1 MDEVCQA
8 LVLDATGA
16 SSIEKVQNIQ
26 QLWSGYGQIFRAR
39 LRGGAHRSVV
49 VKCVQ
54 PPEIE
59 SHPRGWT
66 SAIAYQRKLKSYQVE
81 LHWYRHWSHQCS
93 GAVARCYASHQQG
106 NKIWLVLEDLDDSGY
121 SRRYDSLS
129 VDQCRAVL
137 HWLAQLHAD
146 FLNIDTHGLWDTGTY
161 WHLDTRPDELA
172 AMPDGPLRSAASD
185 IDKLLTGCRFQTVV
199 HGDAKVANFCFQPS
213 AEPVAAVDF
222 QYTGRG
228 CGMKDVAYFLGSCLS
243 DRQLETHADSL
254 LDDYFK
260 SLEQLLG
267 ASSTT
272 QQLESEWRALYCV
285 AWTDF
290 YRFLSGW
297 MPTHRKINRYT
308 RELAEQ
314 CLAHPDINA

>member
-106 NKIWLVLEDLDDSGY
+106 NKIWLVLED
-121 SRRYDSLS
+121 RTT
-129 VDQCRAVL
+129 AV
-137 HWLAQLHAD
+137 
-146 FLNIDTHGLWDTGTY
+146 T
-161 WHLDTRPDELA
+161 
-172 AMPDGPLRSAASD
+172 
-185 IDKLLTGCRFQTVV
+185 
-199 HGDAKVANFCFQPS
+199 
-213 AEPVAAVDF
+213 PVATIHCPWINVAPCC
-222 QYTGRG
+222 TGWR
-228 CGMKDVAYFLGSCLS
+228 
-243 DRQLETHADSL
+243 
-254 LDDYFK
+254 
-260 SLEQLLG
+260 
-267 ASSTT
+267 SS
-272 QQLESEWRALYCV
+272 
-285 AWTDF
+285 
-290 YRFLSGW
+290 
-297 MPTHRKINRYT
+297 MPTF
-308 RELAEQ
+308 
-314 CLAHPDINA
+314 